1 MAKGKVF
8 LDHSQP
14 MKDQKTHISKDSGG
28 DIWRI
33 TWGLIRI
40 FFLWQS
46 FFLPTP
52 PHLTSRIKWYSFLL
66 VVQLVDNLPAMQET
80 WVQSL
85 EKEMATHSSILAW
98 RIPWMEEPGR
108 LRSMGSQRVRHN
120 WATELNLKIL
130 WHCPSLGLEWK
141 LTFSSPVVTA
151 EFPNLLAYSVYH
163 FPSIIF

>member
-85 EKEMATHSSILAW
+85 EKEMATYSCILAW
-98 RIPWMEEPGR
+98 RIPETEEPGR
-108 LRSMGSQRVRHN
+108 LQPLGSQRVRHD
-120 WATELNLKIL
+120 WIDLAWVPLRDGD
-130 WHCPSLGLEWK
+130 SLQGGL
-141 LTFSSPVVTA
+141 SRPVSRWLSVSYPAPHSVT
-151 EFPNLLAYSVYH
+151 
-163 FPSIIF
+163 